1 MSKTQQI
8 DFSSLISNNE
18 GEKTSID
25 RKLLSYRLLCICNS
39 KMENKV
45 IQKFHG

>member
-1 MSKTQQI
+1 MSKTQQT
-8 DFSSLISNNE
+8 DFSSPISNNE
-18 GEKTSID
+18 GEKTID